1 MTKNNILYLII
12 FSIITFGCSDC
23 EHNNKCNYNENTQY
37 NYQKQELVKEYCYK
51 CHGTGK
57 VEMSTGGKI
66 CFGIITLGHGLMCDL
81 TTECDICKGT
91 GIIYKPKL

>member
-12 FSIITFGCSDC
+12 FAFIMFSCSTNDN
-23 EHNNKCNYNENTQY
+23 EYSNSNKHNENIKL
-37 NYQKQELVKEYCYK
+37 KQEFVKEYCYK

-81 TTECDICKGT
+81 TTECDMCKGT